1 MCGAQSLD
9 ATDVEI
15 VKLLIRDCRISF
27 QELSKKIGITRS
39 AVKKRVDKLVEFNVV
54 YKFVA
59 RLSSAMTN
67 MEYALAVLDFK
78 SPPNEEN
85 LQQVLSKS
93 PSITQFSKTF
103 DGRFCVFGVYFSSD
117 ELSELTTLLW
127 SLSDLRDVNL
137 YPKFIHN
144 RGGEMKLTGVHM
156 KILRCLMEDARMSIT
171 DISDRTGLTARRV
184 TKSLNQ
190 MKESEAVHF
199 TIRLTENV
207 ADRGTEVVTKVVWDV
222 NKTTRDEVMQ
232 YLENEF
238 RENYIA
244 ADPLAT
250 EPTIWISFTVNHVRG
265 VDDLTKRLLQSE
277 FITSVDS
284 MILYPEIRFS
294 DPRTRKLDQVLTDAG
309 Y

>member
-1 MCGAQSLD
+1 LD

-39 AVKKRVDKLVEFNVV
+39 AVKKRVDKLVESNVV
-54 YKFVA
+54 HKFIV

-78 SPPNEEN
+78 SSPDEEYV
-85 LQQVLSKS
+85 QRVLGES
-93 PSITQFSKTF
+93 PSITQVSKTF
-103 DGRFCVFGVYFSSD
+103 DSRFCVFGVYFSSD
-117 ELSELTTLLW
+117 ELSELATLLW
-127 SLSDLRDVNL
+127 SLSDLRDVKL

-144 RGGEMKLTGVHM
+144 KGGVMKLTSVHM
-156 KILRCLMEDARMSIT
+156 KILRCLMEDARMSIS
-171 DISDRTGLTARRV
+171 DISERTGLTARRV
-184 TKSLNQ
+184 TKSLDQ

-199 TIRLTENV
+199 TIRLTENI
-207 ADRGTEVVTKVVWDV
+207 ADRGIEVATKVVWDV
-222 NKTTRDEVMQ
+222 HKTTREEVME
-232 YLENEF
+232 YLEINF

-250 EPTIWISFTVNHVRG
+250 EPTIWISFTLNHVRE
-265 VDDLTKRLLQSE
+265 VDEITTKLLQSE

-284 MILYPEIRFS
+284 MILYPAIRFT
-294 DPRTRKLDQVLTDAG
+294 DPRTRKLDQVLSNAG